1 MEIRELMENT
11 TVIYTKKEHIAYVTL
26 NRPEADN
33 IINQQLAQEIDDIC
47 SGINQDDDIH
57 VVIITGAGDRA
68 FCCGSEVKTDV
79 ATSVAGIDRPVIAA
93 VNGDALGEGL
103 ELALSCDIRLASD
116 GARFGLPQ
124 VASGFIPTGGG
135 TQRLP
140 RLIGK
145 GKALELILTAE
156 TINANEALE
165 IGLVSK
171 VFPRENLVSEVEALA
186 QKMAN
191 QAPISLRYVKEAV
204 NKGMDMTLEQG
215 LRLEGDL
222 YFLLH
227 TTVDR
232 TEGIKAFLEK
242 RPAKFKGQ

>member
-1 MEIRELMENT
+1 LEKVILPAKT
-11 TVIYTKKEHIAYVTL
+11 IIYTREGHIAHITL
-26 NRPEADN
+26 NRPGAN
-33 IINQQLAQEIDDIC
+33 NVINQQLAQEMAEIC
-47 SGINQDDDIH
+47 QSINQDDDVYV
-57 VVIITGAGDRA
+57 VVIGGTGKT
-68 FCCGSEVKTDV
+68 FCGGSDGTKLNV
-79 ATSVAGIDRPVIAA
+79 AAAVAGIEKPVIAA
-93 VNGDALGEGL
+93 INGEALGEGL

-116 GARFGLPQ
+116 NARFGLPQ
-124 VASGFIPTGGG
+124 IASGIIPMNGG

-145 GKALELILTAE
+145 GKAIELILTGEIIDAE
-156 TINANEALE
+156 EAFK

-171 VFPRENLVSEVEALA
+171 VVPAEKLAAEVEALA
-186 QKMAN
+186 QKMAG
-191 QAPISLRYVKEAV
+191 QAPISLRFVKEAV

-227 TTVDR
+227 TTTDR

-242 RPAKFKGQ
+242 RKPDFKGK